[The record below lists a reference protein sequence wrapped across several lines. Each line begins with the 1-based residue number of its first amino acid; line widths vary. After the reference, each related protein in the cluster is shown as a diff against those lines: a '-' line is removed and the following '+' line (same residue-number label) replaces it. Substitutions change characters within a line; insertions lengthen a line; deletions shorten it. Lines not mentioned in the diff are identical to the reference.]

1 MSELKN
7 SMLDMSLKLLSES
20 IQIFFFFWE
29 VQEVCLVNRSTS
41 VNLLISEWLHPLNY
55 AVI

>member
-7 SMLDMSLKLLSES
+7 SMLDMSLQLLSES
-20 IQIFFFFWE
+20 QFFFFWE

-41 VNLLISEWLHPLNY
+41 VNLLISEWLHPLNQ
-55 AVI
+55 AVIYV